1 MIAPAVEIYDLIA
14 NENYSWL
21 DDIVIGQRPNDVSE
35 QKTTLRIT
43 DSVQTPTFHHSNR
56 PVATLAGEEI
66 QIFFKKEALIEPY
79 EVRTVVENLLM
90 DNGWLLSS
98 ERPQYLD
105 PDTEQITMTFFVTK
119 KIRRN

>member
-79 EVRTVVENLLM
+79 EIRTVIENLLM

-105 PDTEQITMTFFVTK
+105 PDTEQITMTFFVMK